1 MFLFIHHVAGAG
13 LFSSLQHLVASASK
27 QIFYPS
33 TNVLIQRPKNCSWS
47 INVPE
52 DRVVVLEI
60 IALSLSNQSSLKVY
74 DGPDADSDAQGKII
88 SSKHDTIESS
98 GRNIHLAY
106 TSTLDNG
113 IDYFKIGYKQSGEII
128 LINGCHIFLY
138 FL

>member
-1 MFLFIHHVAGAG
+1 M
-13 LFSSLQHLVASASK
+13 
-27 QIFYPS
+27 
-33 TNVLIQRPKNCSWS
+33 IQRPKNCSWS

-88 SSKHDTIESS
+88 ASKHDTIESS

-106 TSTLDNG
+106 TSTLDND
-113 IDYFKIGYKQSGEII
+113 IDYFKIGYEQSGKITFI
-128 LINGCHIFLY
+128 DGCHLFRHFLNKRS
-138 FL
+138 